1 MEFVTYWI
9 NHNKITQLHSI
20 YEWTFRAI
28 KYEHSA
34 LNMTVIYKKSRKR
47 KDISVVR
54 EGGRE
59 MFERGE
65 SLFKN

>member
-28 KYEHSA
+28 KYEHS
-34 LNMTVIYKKSRKR
+34 IYERTFSFKYDSNLQKVPKKKR
-47 KDISVVR
+47 Y
-54 EGGRE
+54 
-59 MFERGE
+59 
-65 SLFKN
+65 